1 MGIAFHHADR
11 RVLRVE
17 GGDRLTWLNGLVTC
31 NLTRVVPGGNAGYGF
46 IVEKKGKIVT
56 DLFVLATESAF
67 FLAMP
72 RERAEETFAI
82 LDKHLFSEDVELAFD
97 DDSRVVSFH
106 GAGASTVFPDA
117 YASGAWDPFG
127 AGGVLAVGLAE
138 AFADVSLAPEEAF
151 ARFRFDAFLPRIGI
165 DFDGELLPHEA
176 SLDAVGVAFDKG
188 CYLGQEVL
196 YMLEHRG
203 KARRRTVVV
212 ATSARDAV
220 TLPPG
225 TEVLAGADA
234 VGTLRMPFLDD
245 DGVRAFALVKSAQAV
260 IGHAF
265 TAGGHAFTVVSTEP
279 HWAGAPSHTPA

>member
-11 RVLRVE
+11 RVLRVA

-31 NLTRVVPGGNAGYGF
+31 NLTRVVPGGTTGYGF

-56 DLFVLATESAF
+56 DLFVLATESDF

-82 LDKHLFSEDVELAFD
+82 LDKHLFSEDVELTFD
-97 DDSRVVSFH
+97 DDARVVSFH
-106 GAGASTVFPDA
+106 GADASTVFPDA
-117 YASGAWDPFG
+117 YAVGTWDPFG
-127 AGGVLAVGLAE
+127 AGGVLAVGLSE

-165 DFDGELLPHEA
+165 DFDSDLLPHEA
-176 SLDAVGVAFDKG
+176 SLDGVGVAFDKG

-225 TEVLAGADA
+225 TEVLAEGAA
-234 VGTLRMPFLDD
+234 VGTLRMPFLDEE
-245 DGVRAFALVKSAQAV
+245 GVRAFALVKSAQAV
-260 IGHAF
+260 VGNVFA
-265 TAGGHAFTVVSTEP
+265 AGGHTFAVVSTEP
-279 HWAGAPSHTPA
+279 HWAHAAPTTV